1 MKGDFHARICEGLWV
16 KLPRSTRCVRLS
28 GVWGANHL
36 KLRRSQGR
44 VVSVEKR
51 RNQIRQVRSTE
62 DECKQT
68 SDEASRT
75 LRRCQNQ
82 GSYGVLG

>member
-1 MKGDFHARICEGLWV
+1 M
-16 KLPRSTRCVRLS
+16 
-28 GVWGANHL
+28 
-36 KLRRSQGR
+36 
-44 VVSVEKR
+44 SVEEKAES
-51 RNQIRQVRSTE
+51 NPSGTFYE